1 MQGKSDEDKKSVDTN
16 KEEIGSN
23 DQFDQYTSEI
33 YDGLKFYASHESIES
48 GDEEKS
54 SQMKINQNNQTTS
67 NPNMHYL

>member
-54 SQMKINQNNQTTS
+54 S
-67 NPNMHYL
+67 